1 VVIEDTMDIIEAA
14 HKGKTLNALERFF
27 AYQTSKIKP
36 MMNEQFITNSNVLFD
51 FMVKRDRQ
59 NKNE

>member
-1 VVIEDTMDIIEAA
+1 MDIIRIA

-27 AYQTSKIKP
+27 IYKTSGCKP
-36 MMNEQFITNSNVLFD
+36 TMNEQFTTDSNVLFD
-51 FMVKRDRQ
+51 LIVERDRQ